1 VTPDIIIL
9 RPEPG
14 ASETAARAEA
24 LGLRAAVAPLFV
36 VAPLEW
42 QPPEPTDFDAV
53 LLTSAN
59 AARHGGEGLGPYL
72 HLPCYAVGDAT
83 AAAAGA
89 AGFTEV
95 YVGPSDGAAAL
106 ADIHGDQVLHLCGR
120 DHIALEREGLVRC
133 VVYASEPVAEL
144 PPVAPGAL
152 ALLHSPRAA
161 ALFANLVED
170 KSRIRIAA
178 ISAAAAEAAGEGW
191 RSKHVAEAPRD
202 AALLELAASLC
213 KRSAFKRKDGRG

>member
-1 VTPDIIIL
+1 VRPDILIL

-14 ASETAARAEA
+14 ASESAARADA
-24 LGLRAAVAPLFV
+24 LGLRAAVAPLFTV
-36 VAPLEW
+36 TPVEW
-42 QPPEPTDFDAV
+42 DPPEPADFDAL

-59 AARHGGEGLGPYL
+59 AARHGGEGLRRYL
-72 HLPCYAVGDAT
+72 HLPCYAVGEAT
-83 AAAAGA
+83 AAAARA

-106 ADIHGDQVLHLCGR
+106 ADIEGSRVLHLCGR
-120 DHIALEREGLVRC
+120 DHVALEREGLVRC

-144 PPVAPGAL
+144 PPVDAHL

-161 ALFANLVED
+161 AVFASLVED

-178 ISAAAAEAAGEGW
+178 ISAAAADAAGEGW
-191 RSKHVAEAPRD
+191 LSKHIAEAPRD
-202 AALLELAASLC
+202 AALLELAAKLC
-213 KRSAFKRKDGRG
+213 KRGAFERKDGRG